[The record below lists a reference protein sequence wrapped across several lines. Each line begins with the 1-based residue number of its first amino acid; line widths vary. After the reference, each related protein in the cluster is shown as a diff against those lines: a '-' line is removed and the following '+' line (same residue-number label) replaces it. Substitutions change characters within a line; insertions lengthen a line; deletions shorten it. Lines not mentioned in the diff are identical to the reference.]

1 MGEWVIISSEP
12 PARQTRS
19 DVTEVSSESWM
30 TSSWDLLSG
39 TAVVEGPNTVP
50 DDLFD
55 ELFAPRQGDLKSPL
69 G

>member
-12 PARQTRS
+12 VARQPRS
-19 DVTEVSSESWM
+19 DVTEVSSHSWV

-39 TAVVEGPNTVP
+39 SAVIEGPNTVP

-55 ELFAPRQGDLKSPL
+55 ELFAPRQDDPRTTRE
-69 G
+69 